1 VDLWRLYWRCFWFT
15 GLLLMTEIE
24 YRHICTHLHQQ
35 EKLWQEEWDSFKNPF
50 EAYLWWKTEEQKE
63 RRRAVIEYWQHA
75 KATYERKR

>member
-1 VDLWRLYWRCFWFT
+1 
-15 GLLLMTEIE
+15 MTEIE